1 MLQTTRRIR
10 KDLPIPLYYQLKE
23 ILLEHIE
30 HAHPGEALPT
40 ETELCEQFNISRPTV
55 RQAMSELVNEGYVR
69 RRKGKGTIVAR
80 PRIRQDFL
88 QVLES
93 FNSEMSRKGFVPATR
108 SLTCELRNA
117 DDQVASTLQI
127 SAGATIIFL
136 ERLRFADDEPIVYVQ
151 TSLPHHLLEG
161 LEKRNFERHSLYETI
176 EQEYGYTIDHA
187 VRTLEA
193 DLARTPLADLL
204 QVPEGA
210 PIQFIETVAY
220 LSDDTPVEYSRAHYR
235 GDRNKFTY
243 TLRKPPAG

>member
-1 MLQTTRRIR
+1 MLQITRRIR
-10 KDLPIPLYYQLKE
+10 KDVPIPLYYQLKE

-30 HAHPGEALPT
+30 HAHPGDTLPT
-40 ETELCEQFNISRPTV
+40 ETELCYQFNISRPTV

-69 RRKGKGTIVAR
+69 RRKGKGTIIAR

-88 QVLES
+88 QELES
-93 FNSEMSRKGFVPATR
+93 FNTEMKRKGVAPSTR
-108 SLTCELRNA
+108 LLTCELRKANE
-117 DDQVASTLQI
+117 QVASTLQI
-127 SAGATIIFL
+127 SAGTDIIYL
-136 ERLRFADDEPIVYVQ
+136 ERLRFADGEPIVHVQ
-151 TSLPHHLLEG
+151 TSLSHDRLEG
-161 LEKRNFERHSLYETI
+161 LEKKPFETHSLYEII

-193 DLARTPLADLL
+193 DLAREPLADLL
-204 QVPEGA
+204 NVPEGA

-220 LSDDTPVEYSRAHYR
+220 LSDDTPIEYSRAHYR